1 MVYMDLAF
9 LVSAMAFAAAITA
22 RNIAAA
28 NAAAVARSKRSQR
41 IRS

>member
-1 MVYMDLAF
+1 MIYVNLAF

-22 RNIAAA
+22 LNIAAA
-28 NAAAVARSKRSQR
+28 NVAAVARSKQSRR